1 MTISCNTVEH
11 KIFWLLSRAAET
23 AGAGKAVLSSGP
35 RMNAKKLSGSWKAFD
50 LTAVPIDE
58 TDPATG
64 STESPCSCPLLFTT
78 STYLQTLFSALPL
91 PRVFSCFD
99 APYCLIL
106 SYVIFSGEFAS

>member
-1 MTISCNTVEH
+1 MAISQNIAEH
-11 KIFWLLSRAAET
+11 KAFWLWSRAVET

-64 STESPCSCPLLFTT
+64 STENSCSCHLLFTT
-78 STYLQTLFSALPL
+78 STYLQTLFPALPL

-99 APYCLIL
+99 AP
-106 SYVIFSGEFAS
+106 